1 MPKKDF
7 EEKVRE
13 VDRLRSA
20 EREIAIPALRKALR
34 DRNNYIVSKAAA
46 IVGELMATELIPD
59 LLDACERF
67 FIEPQKK
74 DPQCWAKIA
83 CAQALRDLG
92 HRDADVFLRG
102 IEHIQMEPVWGGQ
115 QDSAGPL
122 RAACLMALGDC
133 HIDAVELMTR
143 LADRLADT
151 DPPVRAEAAMAIGQ
165 TGLPYG
171 APLLRLKARV
181 GDVEPAVVGSCMSAL
196 LGLESPGC
204 IEFVASF
211 LDADPDLQIEAAAAL
226 GAARDPEAIEVL
238 TKRFPR
244 ERSFDL
250 RKAILASAG
259 ASTLPAAA
267 DFLVEVISEP
277 DQDLALAALESLAA
291 SRFASKYRAQAEAA
305 VQVRGVSAL
314 KRAFERRFDDATL

>member
-7 EEKVRE
+7 EERVRE
-13 VDRLRSA
+13 VDRLRSV

-34 DRNNYIVSKAAA
+34 DRNNYFVSKAAT
-46 IVGELMATELIPD
+46 VGGELMASELVPD
-59 LLDACERF
+59 LLEACDRF
-67 FIEPQKK
+67 FVDAPTK

-83 CAQALRDLG
+83 CAKALRDLG

-102 IEHIQMEPVWGGQ
+102 VEHIQMEPVWGGE

-122 RAACLMALGDC
+122 RAACLMALVDC
-133 HIDAVELMTR
+133 HIDATELMTH
-143 LADRLADT
+143 LGDRLADT

-165 TGLPYG
+165 IGLPYG

-181 GDVEPAVVGSCMSAL
+181 GDIEPAVVGSCLTAL
-196 LGLESPGC
+196 LQLESTGC
-204 IEFVASF
+204 VEFVASF

-226 GAARDPEAIEVL
+226 GAARDPHAVEIL
-238 TKRFPR
+238 TQRFPC

-250 RKAILASAG
+250 RKAILASLG
-259 ASTLPAAA
+259 ASTLPASA

-277 DQDLALAALESLAA
+277 DQDLALTALESLAA
-291 SRFASKYRAQAEAA
+291 SRFATKYRDQAEAA
-305 VQVRGVSAL
+305 VQARGGSTL
-314 KRAFERRFDDATL
+314 KRAFERHFDRDTV